1 MDFSIIFSD
10 FWSLTIDGFVV
21 GAIIALVSLGYT
33 LVYGVLRL
41 INFAHS
47 EIFMI
52 GTMTCYVVIQQ
63 FGFTGY
69 EDPLPLWKFAS
80 IFLLFGLTAA
90 IVSGAAAVLLEI
102 VAYRRLRVL
111 GASRLSS
118 LISAIGASFFL
129 VEVARKLSDSKNLDF
144 PRLISKDPF
153 LTLSGYDLSPAKILL
168 VLVASVPLFAIF
180 RALKMKNLIAAMTAF
195 VTSAVVI
202 TLGVLPNFNFTFPG
216 PKSQSVVKWLNH
228 PLVTSSD
235 AYITADRVLVMIGAA
250 GIFFILNRVINHTKL
265 GLGIRAVSQDERTS
279 ILMGVN
285 VNRIISYTFLLG
297 GVLAGF
303 GSAFYMVFYETTKA
317 NVGFLIGISAF
328 TAAVLGGIG
337 NVKGALYGSFALGLF
352 QQYTS
357 AILGYNWKDVV
368 TFVILVFVLL
378 VKPTGLFGE
387 ALQKARV

>member
-1 MDFSIIFSD
+1 MDFSILITN
-10 FWSLTIDGFVV
+10 FWSLALDGIVV
-21 GAIIALVSLGYT
+21 GAIYALVSLGYT

-52 GTMTCYVVIQQ
+52 GTMVVYFVVGL

-69 EDPLPLWKFAS
+69 EDPLPLYKFIG
-80 IFLLFGLTAA
+80 IFLLFAVAA
-90 IVSGAAAVLLEI
+90 ALVSGLCAVILEF
-102 VAYRRLRVL
+102 VAYRRLRNM

-129 VEVARKLSDSKNLDF
+129 VEVFRKISDSKNLDF
-144 PRLISKDPF
+144 PRLINKEPF
-153 LTLSGYDLSPAKILL
+153 FTWGTLYLSADK
-168 VLVASVPLFAIF
+168 VLVIVGATIIF
-180 RALKMKNLIAAMTAF
+180 I
-195 VTSAVVI
+195 
-202 TLGVLPNFNFTFPG
+202 
-216 PKSQSVVKWLNH
+216 
-228 PLVTSSD
+228 
-235 AYITADRVLVMIGAA
+235 
-250 GIFFILNRVINHTKL
+250 ILNAIIHRTKL

-297 GVLAGF
+297 GVLAGV

-317 NVGFLIGISAF
+317 NVGFLVGISAF

-337 NVKGALYGSFALGLF
+337 NVKGALYGSFALGLI
-352 QQYTS
+352 QQYT
-357 AILGYNWKDVV
+357 AAVLGYNWRDVV

-387 ALQKARV
+387 AMQKARV

>member
-1 MDFSIIFSD
+1 MDFSILYTN
-10 FWSLTIDGFVV
+10 FWSLALDGVVV
-21 GAIIALVSLGYT
+21 GAIYALISLGYT

-52 GTMTCYVVIQQ
+52 GTMVVYFIIGL

-69 EDPLPLWKFAS
+69 EDPLSIVKFTG
-80 IFLLFGLTAA
+80 IFLLVAIGAA
-90 IVSGAAAVLLEI
+90 IISGGSAVLLEI
-102 VAYRRLRVL
+102 VAYRRLRTM

-129 VEVARKLSDSKNLDF
+129 VEVFRKITDSRNLDF
-144 PRLISKDPF
+144 PRLINKDPF
-153 LTLSGYDLSPAKILL
+153 FTWGTLYLSADK
-168 VLVASVPLFAIF
+168 VLVIGGATIIF
-180 RALKMKNLIAAMTAF
+180 VA
-195 VTSAVVI
+195 
-202 TLGVLPNFNFTFPG
+202 
-216 PKSQSVVKWLNH
+216 
-228 PLVTSSD
+228 
-235 AYITADRVLVMIGAA
+235 
-250 GIFFILNRVINHTKL
+250 LNRIIHHTKL
-265 GLGIRAVSQDERTS
+265 GLGIRAVSQDERTA

-297 GVLAGF
+297 GVLAGV

-317 NVGFLIGISAF
+317 NVGFLVGISAF

-337 NVKGALYGSFALGLF
+337 NVKGALYGSFALGLI

-357 AILGYNWKDVV
+357 AVLGYNWRDVV
-368 TFVILVFVLL
+368 TFAILVLVLL
-378 VKPTGLFGE
+378 IKPTGLFGE

>member
-1 MDFSIIFSD
+1 MDFSILYTN
-10 FWSLTIDGFVV
+10 FWSLALDGIVV
-21 GAIIALVSLGYT
+21 GAIYALISLGYT

-52 GTMTCYVVIQQ
+52 GTMVVYFIVGL

-69 EDPLPLWKFAS
+69 EDPLSIVKFTG
-80 IFLLFGLTAA
+80 IFLLVAIGAA
-90 IVSGAAAVLLEI
+90 IISGGSAVLLEI
-102 VAYRRLRVL
+102 VAYRRLRNM

-129 VEVARKLSDSKNLDF
+129 VEVFRKLTDSRNLDF
-144 PRLISKDPF
+144 PRLINKDPF
-153 LTLSGYDLSPAKILL
+153 FTWGTLYLSADK
-168 VLVASVPLFAIF
+168 VLVIGGATLIF
-180 RALKMKNLIAAMTAF
+180 IA
-195 VTSAVVI
+195 
-202 TLGVLPNFNFTFPG
+202 
-216 PKSQSVVKWLNH
+216 
-228 PLVTSSD
+228 
-235 AYITADRVLVMIGAA
+235 
-250 GIFFILNRVINHTKL
+250 LNRIIHHTKL
-265 GLGIRAVSQDERTS
+265 GLGIRAVSQDERTA

-297 GVLAGF
+297 GVLAGV

-317 NVGFLIGISAF
+317 NVGFLVGISAF

-337 NVKGALYGSFALGLF
+337 NVKGALYGSFALGLV

-357 AILGYNWKDVV
+357 AVLGYNWRDVV
-368 TFVILVFVLL
+368 TFAILVLVLL
-378 VKPTGLFGE
+378 IKPTGLFGE

>member
-1 MDFSIIFSD
+1 MDFSILITN
-10 FWSLTIDGFVV
+10 FWSLALDGVVV
-21 GAIIALVSLGYT
+21 GAIYALVSLGYT

-52 GTMTCYVVIQQ
+52 GTMVVYFVVGL

-69 EDPLPLWKFAS
+69 EDPLPLHKFIG
-80 IFLLFGLTAA
+80 IFLLFA
-90 IVSGAAAVLLEI
+90 IAAAVVSGVCAVILEF
-102 VAYRRLRVL
+102 VAYRRLRNM

-129 VEVARKLSDSKNLDF
+129 VEVFRKISDSKNLDF
-144 PRLISKDPF
+144 PRLINKDPF
-153 LTLSGYDLSPAKILL
+153 FTWGTLYLSADK
-168 VLVASVPLFAIF
+168 VLVIV
-180 RALKMKNLIAAMTAF
+180 
-195 VTSAVVI
+195 
-202 TLGVLPNFNFTFPG
+202 
-216 PKSQSVVKWLNH
+216 
-228 PLVTSSD
+228 
-235 AYITADRVLVMIGAA
+235 GAA
-250 GIFFILNRVINHTKL
+250 IIFVILNIIIHKTKL

-285 VNRIISYTFLLG
+285 VNRIITYTFLLG
-297 GVLAGF
+297 GVLAGV

-317 NVGFLIGISAF
+317 NVGFLVGISAF

-337 NVKGALYGSFALGLF
+337 NVKGALYGSFALGLV
-352 QQYTS
+352 QQYT
-357 AILGYNWKDVV
+357 AAVLGYNWRDVV
-368 TFVILVFVLL
+368 TFVILVLVLL

>member
-1 MDFSIIFSD
+1 MDFSILYTN
-10 FWSLTIDGFVV
+10 FWSLALDGIVV
-21 GAIIALVSLGYT
+21 GAIYALISLGYT

-52 GTMTCYVVIQQ
+52 GTMVVYFIIGL

-69 EDPLPLWKFAS
+69 EDPLSIVKFTG
-80 IFLLFGLTAA
+80 IFLLVAVGAA
-90 IVSGAAAVLLEI
+90 IISGGSAVLLEI
-102 VAYRRLRVL
+102 VAYRRLRNM

-129 VEVARKLSDSKNLDF
+129 VEVFRKLTDSRNLDF
-144 PRLISKDPF
+144 PRLINKDPF
-153 LTLSGYDLSPAKILL
+153 FTWGTLYLSADK
-168 VLVASVPLFAIF
+168 VLVIGGATLIF
-180 RALKMKNLIAAMTAF
+180 IA
-195 VTSAVVI
+195 
-202 TLGVLPNFNFTFPG
+202 
-216 PKSQSVVKWLNH
+216 
-228 PLVTSSD
+228 
-235 AYITADRVLVMIGAA
+235 
-250 GIFFILNRVINHTKL
+250 LNRIIHHTKL
-265 GLGIRAVSQDERTS
+265 GLGIRAVSQDERTA

-297 GVLAGF
+297 GVLAGV

-317 NVGFLIGISAF
+317 NVGFLVGISAF

-337 NVKGALYGSFALGLF
+337 NVKGALYGSFALGLV

-357 AILGYNWKDVV
+357 AVLGYNWRDVV
-368 TFVILVFVLL
+368 TFAILVLVLL
-378 VKPTGLFGE
+378 IKPTGLFGE

>member
-1 MDFSIIFSD
+1 MDFSILITN
-10 FWSLTIDGFVV
+10 FWSLALDGIVV
-21 GAIIALVSLGYT
+21 GAIYALVSLGYT

-52 GTMTCYVVIQQ
+52 GTMVVYFVVGL

-69 EDPLPLWKFAS
+69 EDPLPLHKFIG
-80 IFLLFGLTAA
+80 IFLLFAVAA
-90 IVSGAAAVLLEI
+90 AVVSGLCAVLLEF
-102 VAYRRLRVL
+102 VAYRRLRNM

-129 VEVARKLSDSKNLDF
+129 VEVFRKISDSKNLDF
-144 PRLISKDPF
+144 PRLINKDPF
-153 LTLSGYDLSPAKILL
+153 FTWGTLYLSADK
-168 VLVASVPLFAIF
+168 VLVIVGATIIF
-180 RALKMKNLIAAMTAF
+180 I
-195 VTSAVVI
+195 
-202 TLGVLPNFNFTFPG
+202 
-216 PKSQSVVKWLNH
+216 
-228 PLVTSSD
+228 
-235 AYITADRVLVMIGAA
+235 
-250 GIFFILNRVINHTKL
+250 ILNAIINKTKL
-265 GLGIRAVSQDERTS
+265 GMGIRAVSQDERTS

-297 GVLAGF
+297 GVLAGV

-317 NVGFLIGISAF
+317 NVGFLVGISAF

-337 NVKGALYGSFALGLF
+337 NVKGALYGSFALGLI
-352 QQYTS
+352 QQYT
-357 AILGYNWKDVV
+357 AAVLGYNWRDVV

>member
-1 MDFSIIFSD
+1 MDFSILISN
-10 FWSLTIDGFVV
+10 FWSLGLDGLVV
-21 GAIIALVSLGYT
+21 GAIYALISLGYT

-52 GTMTCYVVIQQ
+52 GTMAVYLVVLQ

-69 EDPLPLWKFAS
+69 EDPLPLIKFIG
-80 IFLLFGLTAA
+80 IFLLFATVAG
-90 IVSGAAAVLLEI
+90 IVSGGSAVLLEI
-102 VAYRRLRVL
+102 VAYRRLRNM

-129 VEVARKLSDSKNLDF
+129 VEVFRKISDSKNLDF
-144 PRLISKDPF
+144 PRLINKDPF
-153 LTLSGYDLSPAKILL
+153 LTVGTLYLSADKVL
-168 VLVASVPLFAIF
+168 VLVGATIIF
-180 RALKMKNLIAAMTAF
+180 L
-195 VTSAVVI
+195 
-202 TLGVLPNFNFTFPG
+202 
-216 PKSQSVVKWLNH
+216 
-228 PLVTSSD
+228 
-235 AYITADRVLVMIGAA
+235 
-250 GIFFILNRVINHTKL
+250 ILNRIINHTKL
-265 GLGIRAVSQDERTS
+265 GMGIRAVSQDERTA

-297 GVLAGF
+297 GVLAGV

-317 NVGFLIGISAF
+317 NVGFLVGISAF

-337 NVKGALYGSFALGLF
+337 NVRGALVGSFALGLI

-357 AILGYNWKDVV
+357 AVLGYNWRDVV
-368 TFVILVFVLL
+368 TFVILVLVLL